1 MVHGMQHNVCMGY
14 IGIYREPHIL
24 EQSYSSLHQAHESTM
39 KTVIQLAL
47 LSPKATKSTFQV
59 LRSSHW
65 SLAHSLLSR
74 VGKNKPSLPICK
86 LMTLLLCSPLGVQ
99 NAGTGCSAVWAPGSV
114 SSKRTKGCCCYLLT
128 PTNFLLK
135 VLKRYLSIRD
145 GILSTFWLK
154 AFLSSLVLVIK
165 TRAFNRLNMY
175 LTTEVNP
182 QHHRLL
188 GGKSHLKYFAQT
200 PKMSQLSCL

>member
-1 MVHGMQHNVCMGY
+1 MGY

-86 LMTLLLCSPLGVQ
+86 LMTLLPML
-99 NAGTGCSAVWAPGSV
+99 ATRGSECRNSV
-114 SSKRTKGCCCYLLT
+114 
-128 PTNFLLK
+128 
-135 VLKRYLSIRD
+135 
-145 GILSTFWLK
+145 
-154 AFLSSLVLVIK
+154 LSSLG
-165 TRAFNRLNMY
+165 TRKCQF
-175 LTTEVNP
+175 
-182 QHHRLL
+182 
-188 GGKSHLKYFAQT
+188 
-200 PKMSQLSCL
+200 